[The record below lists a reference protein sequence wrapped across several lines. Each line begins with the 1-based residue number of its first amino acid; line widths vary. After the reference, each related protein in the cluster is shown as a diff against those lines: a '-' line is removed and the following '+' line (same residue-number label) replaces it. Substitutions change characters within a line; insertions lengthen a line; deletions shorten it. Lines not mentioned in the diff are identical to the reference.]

1 MSYMIAL
8 NHRFNEYF
16 LKIKEVFNHYKLSEF
31 IISAFV
37 FEFICIIAMSAACIY
52 GLNTDTRE
60 IIVFTLFNGS
70 SSFLLFGLILWMIK
84 KGNLP
89 DTYYSW
95 STSINYGASV
105 LLIPYVLFIE
115 HKAVLAISML
125 FFFINIFNFCV
136 LLHILNFRSNHHH
149 NWNALRKLTSLKNS
163 FKFKLTMGLRLHVIM
178 PIGLVSFHFD
188 TVSINGVDYD
198 LFKISKYF
206 ETNGLDLNSLSTDDL
221 LLWDMIRY

>member
-1 MSYMIAL
+1 MITI

-16 LKIKEVFNHYKLSEF
+16 LKIKGVFTPYKLSEF
-31 IISAFV
+31 IVSAFV
-37 FEFICIIAMSAACIY
+37 FEFICVIAMTAACVY
-52 GLNTDTRE
+52 GINTDTRE

-95 STSINYGASV
+95 SISINYGASF
-105 LLIPYVLFIE
+105 LLIPYVLFID
-115 HKAVLAISML
+115 HKAVLAISMI

-149 NWNALRKLTSLKNS
+149 NWNALRKLTSLKNN

-198 LFKISKYF
+198 LFNISKYF
-206 ETNGLDLNSLSTDDL
+206 ETHELDLNSLSTDDL

>member
-1 MSYMIAL
+1 MITI

-16 LKIKEVFNHYKLSEF
+16 LKIKEVFTPYKLSEF
-31 IISAFV
+31 IVSAFV
-37 FEFICIIAMSAACIY
+37 FEFICVIAMTAACVY
-52 GLNTDTRE
+52 GINTDTRE

-95 STSINYGASV
+95 SISINYGASF
-105 LLIPYVLFIE
+105 LLIPYVLFID

-149 NWNALRKLTSLKNS
+149 NWNALRKLTPLKNS

-198 LFKISKYF
+198 LFNISKYF
-206 ETNGLDLNSLSTDDL
+206 ETHELDLNSLSTDDL

>member
-1 MSYMIAL
+1 MITI

-16 LKIKEVFNHYKLSEF
+16 LKIKGVFTPYKLSEF
-31 IISAFV
+31 IVSAFV
-37 FEFICIIAMSAACIY
+37 FEFICVIAMTAACVY
-52 GLNTDTRE
+52 GINTDTRE

-95 STSINYGASV
+95 SISINYGASV
-105 LLIPYVLFIE
+105 LLIPYVLFID

-198 LFKISKYF
+198 LFNISKYF
-206 ETNGLDLNSLSTDDL
+206 ETHELDLNSLSTDDL

>member
-1 MSYMIAL
+1 MITI

-16 LKIKEVFNHYKLSEF
+16 LKIKGVFTPYKLSEF
-31 IISAFV
+31 IVSAFV
-37 FEFICIIAMSAACIY
+37 FEFICVIAMTAACFY
-52 GLNTDTRE
+52 GINTDTRE

-95 STSINYGASV
+95 SISINYGASV
-105 LLIPYVLFIE
+105 LLIPYVLFID

-198 LFKISKYF
+198 LFNISKYF
-206 ETNGLDLNSLSTDDL
+206 ETHELDLNSLSTDDL